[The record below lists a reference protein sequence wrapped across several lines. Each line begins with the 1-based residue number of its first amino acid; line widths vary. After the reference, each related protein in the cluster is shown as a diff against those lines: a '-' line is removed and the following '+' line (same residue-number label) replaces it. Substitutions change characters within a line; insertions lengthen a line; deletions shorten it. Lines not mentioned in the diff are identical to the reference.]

1 MGRFNQLWSG
11 LLKTQNAAVMA
22 IVTTDMNDGSVRES
36 KKKKT
41 VEERDLMEHHPS
53 RHKHANQGMALCVLR
68 TNL

>member
-1 MGRFNQLWSG
+1 
-11 LLKTQNAAVMA
+11 MA